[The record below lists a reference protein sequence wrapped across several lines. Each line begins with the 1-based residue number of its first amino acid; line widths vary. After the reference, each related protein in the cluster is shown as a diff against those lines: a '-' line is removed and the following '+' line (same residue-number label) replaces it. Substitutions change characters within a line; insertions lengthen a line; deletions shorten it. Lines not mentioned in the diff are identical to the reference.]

1 MNTIEFV
8 DMEISRLTE
17 LQANATEEYIKQ
29 DIQQA
34 INALESYK
42 TRKLQKA
49 KQHGLSRFIWLIGEA
64 YGLPLFSYEVNCYA
78 SF

>member
-1 MNTIEFV
+1 MNGLEFAKEEV
-8 DMEISRLTE
+8 ARLKDLLLKASE
-17 LQANATEEYIKQ
+17 QYIKQ

-49 KQHGLSRFIWLIGEA
+49 K
-64 YGLPLFSYEVNCYA
+64 
-78 SF
+78 

>member
-49 KQHGLSRFIWLIGEA
+49 K
-64 YGLPLFSYEVNCYA
+64 
-78 SF
+78 